1 MDSWNGLLPMECI
14 ALDQTSCITVGKH
27 TLYNFICLFWWNW
40 RKYFWLHSALS
51 SSGQIAL
58 LIAKETANKRTD
70 NLQLLNEQLCAA
82 ASESDSGTEVI
93 YWDYRKTDTSCLVAK
108 VSAKCCQMVK
118 KKSLLT
124 QTKPTVVLYAL
135 CLPLI
140 DYESIRCHRRRKSVY
155 LLMDNRLAK

>member
-27 TLYNFICLFWWNW
+27 TLYNLICLFWWNW

-70 NLQLLNEQLCAA
+70 NLQLLNEQLWAA

-118 KKSLLT
+118 KSPCLLERNQLWFYTPFASLWLT
-124 QTKPTVVLYAL
+124 MSQSDVTAEEKVCIYSWTTG
-135 CLPLI
+135 
-140 DYESIRCHRRRKSVY
+140 
-155 LLMDNRLAK
+155 